1 MRRILQVVRMSG
13 LLVLLAVVAMP
24 RWAGAASKAVNPDNT
39 LADLGNGIIEE
50 VGVAGRMWQQERS
63 GPFRSMEEAQ
73 AYVQTMNLG
82 GHKDWRLPTI
92 QELYDLHYL
101 VDVKKAKGIE
111 LRMEGNYWVT
121 DPEGHG
127 MAGSWEIG
135 DQCEPSRSYFK
146 KNFGYVRAV
155 RP

>member
-1 MRRILQVVRMSG
+1 MNSMWKNG
-13 LLVLLAVVAMP
+13 LMVLAMLTMVALPDLAEA
-24 RWAGAASKAVNPDNT
+24 AGKASNPDN
-39 LADLGNGIIEE
+39 AVVDRGNGIVEE
-50 VGVAGRMWQQERS
+50 VGKEKRMWQQERS
-63 GPFRSMEEAQ
+63 ASFHSMEEAQ
-73 AYVQTMNLG
+73 AYVKTLTLG
-82 GHKDWRLPTI
+82 GYTDWRLPTI

-101 VDVKKAKGIE
+101 VDLKKAKGVA

-146 KNFGYVRAV
+146 KNFGYVRAI